1 MASEKYYVALFAESY
16 ERALQFTDENKKFL
30 DRFYEI
36 FFSKSPTIAQLF
48 KDTKMGAQKTMLQ
61 DSILYMRD
69 FCISQRPNEYMRR
82 IAKVHSK
89 SDKDIPAELYDVWL
103 DSLIE
108 AAREYDS
115 EFTEETERAWRI
127 ALAPGI
133 NYMKHMYDKC

>member
-1 MASEKYYVALFAESY
+1 MADEKHCVALFVASY
-16 ERALQFTDENKKFL
+16 ARALQFTDENKRFL

-36 FFSKSPTIAQLF
+36 FFSKSPMIAELF
-48 KDTKMGAQKTMLQ
+48 KNTDMGTQKTMLQ
-61 DSILYMRD
+61 DSILYMKD
-69 FCISQRPNEYMRR
+69 FCISRTANEYMRR
-82 IAKVHSK
+82 IARLHSK
-89 SDKDIPAELYDVWL
+89 SGKNIPSEFYDVWL

-115 EFTEETERAWRI
+115 EFTEETEQAWRI

>member
-1 MASEKYYVALFAESY
+1 MASEKDYVALFAESY

-36 FFSKSPTIAQLF
+36 FFCKSPAIAQLF
-48 KDTKMGAQKTMLQ
+48 KNTDMATQKTMLQ
-61 DSILYMRD
+61 DSIFYMKD
-69 FCISQRPNEYMRR
+69 FCTSKRPNEYMQR

-89 SDKDIPAELYDVWL
+89 SAKNIPGEFYDVWL

-115 EFTEETERAWRI
+115 EFSEETERAWRI

>member
-1 MASEKYYVALFAESY
+1 MASDEYYVALFSESY
-16 ERALQFTDENKKFL
+16 ERVLQFTDENKKFL

-36 FFSKSPTIAQLF
+36 FFSKSTTIAELF
-48 KDTKMGAQKTMLQ
+48 KNTNMGTQKTMLQ
-61 DSILYMRD
+61 DSILYMKD
-69 FCISQRPNEYMRR
+69 FCTSGRPNEYMQR

-89 SDKDIPAELYDVWL
+89 SDKNIPREFYDVWL

-115 EFTEETERAWRI
+115 EFTDETEKAWRT

-133 NYMKHMYDKC
+133 RYMKHMYDKC

>member
-1 MASEKYYVALFAESY
+1 MASERHYVALFAQSY
-16 ERALQFTDENKKFL
+16 IRALQFTDENKKFL

-36 FFSKSPTIAQLF
+36 FFSKSPAIAQLF
-48 KDTKMGAQKTMLQ
+48 KDTDMGTQKTMLQ
-61 DSILYMRD
+61 DSILYMKD
-69 FCISQRPNEYMRR
+69 FCISKTANEHMRR

-89 SDKDIPAELYDVWL
+89 SGKNIPEELYDVWL

-133 NYMKHMYDKC
+133 NYMKQMYDRS

>member
-36 FFSKSPTIAQLF
+36 FFSKSPAIAQLF
-48 KDTKMGAQKTMLQ
+48 KDTKMGTQKTMLQ
-61 DSILYMRD
+61 DSILYMKD
-69 FCISQRPNEYMRR
+69 FCISKRPNEYMRR

-89 SDKDIPAELYDVWL
+89 SDKNIPAEFYDVWL

>member
-1 MASEKYYVALFAESY
+1 MASERHYVALFAQSY
-16 ERALQFTDENKKFL
+16 IRALQFTDENKKFL

-36 FFSKSPTIAQLF
+36 FFSKSPAIAQLF
-48 KDTKMGAQKTMLQ
+48 KDTDMGTQKTMLQ
-61 DSILYMRD
+61 DSILYMKD
-69 FCISQRPNEYMRR
+69 FCISKTANEHMRR

-89 SDKDIPAELYDVWL
+89 SGKNIPGELYDVWL

-133 NYMKHMYDKC
+133 NYMKQMYDRS